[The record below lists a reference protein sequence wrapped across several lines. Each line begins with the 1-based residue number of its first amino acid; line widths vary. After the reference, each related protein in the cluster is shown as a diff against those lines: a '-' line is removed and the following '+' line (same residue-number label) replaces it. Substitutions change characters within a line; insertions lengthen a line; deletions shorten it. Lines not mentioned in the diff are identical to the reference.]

1 MGSLN
6 LCETIVRVS
15 FEEDN
20 GTAGIR
26 RIQLDVGPVCC
37 RMNPEDAL
45 RLHIC
50 SAAHPRYMRHPLNA
64 SGDWLES
71 TEVGRPATLTVFADM
86 SRRSSIQVPTFPYT
100 PQDNIAGLPDAPQE
114 NIAGRC
120 SFA

>member
-26 RIQLDVGPVCC
+26 RIQVDVGPVCC

-64 SGDWLES
+64 SGDWLDS
-71 TEVGRPATLTVFADM
+71 TEVGLPATLKVFADA
-86 SRRSSIQVPTFPYT
+86 SRPSSIRVPTIPY
-100 PQDNIAGLPDAPQE
+100 ARQE
-114 NIAGRC
+114 RMAGRC
-120 SFA
+120 